1 MRHLTIIS
9 LFLALTAFGCQKA
22 FVVDGGAGAV
32 VTYTIVPEIS
42 FDLKSGAEGTTV
54 ATNRELNSL
63 SYMVYHKKIDANGQ
77 TYYDYIE
84 EMGAYVT
91 IDNPSNIPVPVTL
104 IKGQEYRL
112 VFVAQHRFESQQRT
126 ISYAYS
132 VSEEGMMSVNTSA
145 PFTNGD
151 QLEAFVYVDEVGP
164 ITGNETR
171 NIRLNRIVSQL
182 NIGTNATT
190 VPSTVDL
197 EVSGTPTSYD
207 IFNNRYSPETSTL
220 AFTNFKT
227 KGDNLTVSGTD
238 HTRLTTLYL
247 LGGNR
252 IDLTISY
259 NGNTKTISNI
269 ATAPNFKTNVV
280 GKI

>member
-1 MRHLTIIS
+1 M
-9 LFLALTAFGCQKA
+9 
-22 FVVDGGAGAV
+22 

-91 IDNPSNIPVPVTL
+91 IDNPSTIPVPVTL
-104 IKGQEYRL
+104 IKDQEYRL

-145 PFTNGD
+145 PFANGD

-182 NIGTNATT
+182 NIGTNATNYPT
-190 VPSTVDL
+190 TLDIA
-197 EVSGTPTSYD
+197 VSGVPTSYD
-207 IFNNRYSPETSTL
+207 IFNNRYSSETSTL
-220 AFTNFKT
+220 TFGGLDA
-227 KGDNLTVSGTD
+227 KGDKLTVSNTD
-238 HTRLTTLYL
+238 YTRLTTLYL
-247 LGGNR
+247 LGGNNVE
-252 IDLTISY
+252 LTISY
-259 NGNTKTISNI
+259 DDNTKTINNI
-269 ATAPNFKTNVV
+269 ATAPNFRTNVV

>member
-1 MRHLTIIS
+1 MRQLTIIS
-9 LFLALTAFGCQKA
+9 FFLLLTGLGCQRVE
-22 FVVDGGAGAV
+22 VVGV
-32 VTYTIVPEIS
+32 PVTLTYTIVPEIS
-42 FDLKSGAEGTTV
+42 FEVKGGATV
-54 ATNRELNSL
+54 TNSELNSL
-63 SYMVYHKKIDANGQ
+63 SYMVYHKKTDANGQ

-91 IDNPSNIPVPVTL
+91 IDDPSNIPVPITL
-104 IKGQEYRL
+104 IKDQEYKL
-112 VFVAQHRFESQQRT
+112 VFVAQHRFEAPQRT
-126 ISYAYS
+126 TTYAYT
-132 VSEEGMMSVNTSA
+132 VAPDGVMSVNQSA
-145 PFTNGD
+145 PFANGD
-151 QLEAFVYVDEVGP
+151 QLEAFIKVDEVGP

-171 NIRLNRIVSQL
+171 SITLDRIVSQI

-190 VPSTVDL
+190 VPSEVDL
-197 EVSGTPTSYD
+197 TVSGAPISYD

-220 AFTNFKT
+220 AFTNFTT

-238 HTRLTTLYL
+238 YTRLSTLYV

-259 NGNTKTISNI
+259 NGNTKVISNI
-269 ATAPNFKTNVV
+269 ATAPNYKSNVV